1 MSIPRLNGKG
11 VLPPINGEP
20 YPTTSLEL
28 CQRYGTTP
36 ERRAVLRGL
45 LDLRAA
51 MRDLQFD
58 GGWQWVAGEFLEDD
72 RLHTKPPT
80 LIKVVSFC
88 KTPDSFKDHEYADQ
102 AATIRKRKKTFEKFH
117 VDHLPVL
124 LSWPQEVVAK
134 HTSHHQAL
142 LSRQASTG
150 LAVGFLRMDLNTAS
164 DDTAALEYL
173 KKMEA
178 RA

>member
-20 YPTTSLEL
+20 YATTSLEL
-28 CQRYGTTP
+28 CQRYGTKP

-72 RLHTKPPT
+72 RLHPKPPA
-80 LIKVVSFC
+80 LIKY
-88 KTPDSFKDHEYADQ
+88 TTLWQ
-102 AATIRKRKKTFEKFH
+102 G
-117 VDHLPVL
+117 
-124 LSWPQEVVAK
+124 QM
-134 HTSHHQAL
+134 
-142 LSRQASTG
+142 SRQASTG
-150 LAVGFLRMDLNTAS
+150 LSVGFLRMDLNTAS

-173 KKMEA
+173 KRMEA
-178 RA
+178 GA

>member
-20 YPTTSLEL
+20 YATTSLEL
-28 CQRYGTTP
+28 CQRYGTKP

-72 RLHTKPPT
+72 RLHPKPPA

-88 KTPDSFKDHEYADQ
+88 KTPDSFKDHEYADL
-102 AATIRKRKKTFEKFH
+102 AATIRKRDKTLKKYH
-117 VDHLPVL
+117 VDHTPVL
-124 LSWPQEVVAK
+124 LSWPPD
-134 HTSHHQAL
+134 L
-142 LSRQASTG
+142 LIKYTTLWQGQMSRQASTG
-150 LAVGFLRMDLNTAS
+150 LSVGFLRMDLNTAS

-173 KKMEA
+173 KRMEA
-178 RA
+178 GA